1 MLLVQVCL
9 LTLLLQQYRDQ
20 SLVTP
25 QILWELLEM
34 RKLHSHGKHLWQQMD
49 QPL

>member
-9 LTLLLQQYRDQ
+9 LTQLLQQYRDQ

-25 QILWELLEM
+25 QILWELQEM
-34 RKLHSHGKHLWQQMD
+34 RKLPSQTREQLEQMYAI
-49 QPL
+49 